1 MAEKKAINESK
12 RRKSPNKRNKQ
23 SQRKWKDA
31 DVKELISLMQ
41 EETIIFSL
49 NNAKTPK
56 EKSACYKVV
65 HAELNKKG
73 IKACKCFL
81 INFKVSFHLILHY
94 FTSTLPTYLYA
105 RMSVVFLSFETG
117 TIYF

>member
-1 MAEKKAINESK
+1 MQATVGTAAKIKGVSLLVTSLFCGNVAENNTRLKK
-12 RRKSPNKRNKQ
+12 KSPKKGNKQ
-23 SQRKWKDA
+23 PQWKWKDA

-65 HAELNKKG
+65 KQERLVYQMLEK
-73 IKACKCFL
+73 L
-81 INFKVSFHLILHY
+81 VL
-94 FTSTLPTYLYA
+94 
-105 RMSVVFLSFETG
+105 
-117 TIYF
+117 

>member
-65 HAELNKKG
+65 HAELNKK
-73 IKACKCFL
+73 
-81 INFKVSFHLILHY
+81 VSFHLILHY

-105 RMSVVFLSFETG
+105 RMREVFLSFETG

>member
-12 RRKSPNKRNKQ
+12 CRKSPNKRNKQ

-41 EETIIFSL
+41 ETIIFSL

-56 EKSACYKVV
+56 EKSAFYKVV

-81 INFKVSFHLILHY
+81 TNFKVSFHLILHY

-105 RMSVVFLSFETG
+105 RMREVFLSFETG

>member
-1 MAEKKAINESK
+1 MAENSTKLSKQKKSLKNG
-12 RRKSPNKRNKQ
+12 NKQ
-23 SQRKWKDA
+23 PLRKWKEA

-41 EETIIFSL
+41 EETITFSL

-73 IKACKCFL
+73 
-81 INFKVSFHLILHY
+81 
-94 FTSTLPTYLYA
+94 
-105 RMSVVFLSFETG
+105 
-117 TIYF
+117 

>member
-1 MAEKKAINESK
+1 MDNCASNMAENSTKLSK
-12 RRKSPNKRNKQ
+12 QKKSPKKGNRQ
-23 SQRKWKDA
+23 PQRKWKDA

-73 IKACKCFL
+73 
-81 INFKVSFHLILHY
+81 
-94 FTSTLPTYLYA
+94 
-105 RMSVVFLSFETG
+105 
-117 TIYF
+117 

>member
-1 MAEKKAINESK
+1 MKVEN
-12 RRKSPNKRNKQ
+12 
-23 SQRKWKDA
+23 A

-56 EKSACYKVV
+56 EKSASYKVV

-94 FTSTLPTYLYA
+94 FTSTLPTYLYPQM
-105 RMSVVFLSFETG
+105 RVVFLSFETG
-117 TIYF
+117 IFIFECFL